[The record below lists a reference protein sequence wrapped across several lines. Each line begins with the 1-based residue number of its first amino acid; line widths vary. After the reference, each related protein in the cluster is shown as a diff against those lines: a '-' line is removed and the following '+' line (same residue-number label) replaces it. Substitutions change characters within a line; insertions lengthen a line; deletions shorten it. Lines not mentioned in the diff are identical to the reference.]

1 VAVSPLLIFLVV
13 LLLVFGGAAW
23 AFHTEIKR
31 AGGIKFWLADLP
43 TTNVRIA
50 VSVLLSVF
58 FVVIS
63 MLATVLAVMNPAEV
77 RQLPDDVLDTIALF
91 LLGMMGIDAAAYIA
105 KRITHRDP
113 SGDAAPPGA
122 TQEMPAGAS
131 RVTVATQGGPS
142 QTTVTTQPAPI
153 PMEGQ

>member
-1 VAVSPLLIFLVV
+1 MAVSPLLIFLVV

-23 AFHTEIKR
+23 AFRTEIKR

-77 RQLPDDVLDTIALF
+77 RQLPDDVLDTVALF

-105 KRITHRDP
+105 KRMTHQKYADGGSDP
-113 SGDAAPPGA
+113 PPGSTQQMPVQGGTRIQTEGAA
-122 TQEMPAGAS
+122 T
-131 RVTVATQGGPS
+131 VTVVPP
-142 QTTVTTQPAPI
+142 TT
-153 PMEGQ
+153 EGEQ

>member
-1 VAVSPLLIFLVV
+1 VAVSPLLIFLIV

-63 MLATVLAVMNPAEV
+63 MLATVLAVMNPLKSGSCLTTFWIP
-77 RQLPDDVLDTIALF
+77 LPCFSWA
-91 LLGMMGIDAAAYIA
+91 
-105 KRITHRDP
+105 
-113 SGDAAPPGA
+113 
-122 TQEMPAGAS
+122 
-131 RVTVATQGGPS
+131 
-142 QTTVTTQPAPI
+142 
-153 PMEGQ
+153 